1 MLVLGI
7 AAVLLLSSP
16 TWFTNGQRGVAVAQ
30 IVLAFLLAGVG
41 VGLYRGSRRRPG

>member
-16 TWFTNGQRGVAVAQ
+16 TWFASGQDGVAVAQ
-30 IVLAFLLAGVG
+30 ILLGGVLAA
-41 VGLYRGSRRRPG
+41 VGLWLYRSSVRAG

>member
-16 TWFTNGQRGVAVAQ
+16 TWFASGQRGVAVAQ
-30 IVLAFLLAGVG
+30 ILLASVLAAVG
-41 VGLYRGSRRRPG
+41 VWLYRGSVRAG